1 MKTPLFILALLF
13 TGIIFSQNNLHIVNT
28 SAMSSGNMEN
38 NTGEIFVVY
47 NFAGGNS
54 NKEIITNE
62 QENLLVQEKSGII
75 VFPNPVEN
83 VLNYKIKDD
92 FQFVG
97 VKVYDYNHKL
107 LFTSKENT
115 SQIDFTGYPVGI
127 YTIIFNENPDSGF
140 KIIKR

>member
-1 MKTPLFILALLF
+1 
-13 TGIIFSQNNLHIVNT
+13 
-28 SAMSSGNMEN
+28 MEN

-62 QENLLVQEKSGII
+62 QENLLVQEKSGIV

-83 VLNYKIKDD
+83 LLNYKVKDD

-97 VKVYDYNHKL
+97 VKVYDYNQKL

-115 SQIDFTGYPVGI
+115 SQIDFTGFPVGV